1 MNRLP
6 RTNAPAAC
14 ESEWAPFP
22 GGELE
27 GRRPRVVCTEC
38 RSAGTRPAQEPGTPR
53 APLCFQCYRLE
64 LERTRALQ
72 RAATLDTASDARF
85 QALLPFEPVNR
96 PRLTRLK
103 VERQA
108 AKFEARSGVGTYI
121 EKRRRAQIEARHALA
136 HIVRGIRERRAMAGQ
151 SSEPLFEQSRSTAG
165 TALLEYPASWLPFI
179 AAR

>member
-6 RTNAPAAC
+6 VQAAPAVSD
-14 ESEWAPFP
+14 SEWVPFP

-27 GRRPRVVCTEC
+27 GRRPRALCPEC
-38 RSAGTRPAQEPGTPR
+38 RRTLQAAGPPRVSKPA
-53 APLCFQCYRLE
+53 LCFQCYRLE
-64 LERTRALQ
+64 LERTHALQ

-96 PRLTRLK
+96 PRLARLK
-103 VERQA
+103 SERQNAKA
-108 AKFEARSGVGTYI
+108 AARIGVGGYV

-136 HIVRGIRERRAMAGQ
+136 HIMRGVRERRASTV
-151 SSEPLFEQSRSTAG
+151 SSAPELVQGRSTTGA
-165 TALLEYPASWLPFI
+165 TPLEYPVSWLPFV